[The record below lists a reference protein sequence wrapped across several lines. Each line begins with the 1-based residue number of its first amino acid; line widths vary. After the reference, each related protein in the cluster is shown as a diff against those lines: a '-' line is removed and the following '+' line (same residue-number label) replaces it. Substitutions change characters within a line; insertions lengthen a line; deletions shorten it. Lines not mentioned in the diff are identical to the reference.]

1 MARPL
6 VTPSDQELGGQANA
20 FAGLASLYDLASL
33 ADPRLSPEA
42 EAKRVEGIA
51 PLLPPALR
59 RLRMVEQALL
69 QMIIALDNRQEFA
82 AEAHA
87 YAAKRARQ
95 AQDRSIESFK
105 LRLPGLLSGAASWM
119 QAPASSDGE

>member
-1 MARPL
+1 M
-6 VTPSDQELGGQANA
+6 TPPDQELGGQANA
-20 FAGLASLYDLASL
+20 FAGLASLYELASL

-42 EAKRVEGIA
+42 EAKRVEGCALGVA

>member
-1 MARPL
+1 MLAA
-6 VTPSDQELGGQANA
+6 SDQELGGQANA

-69 QMIIALDNRQEFA
+69 QMIIALDNRREFA
-82 AEAHA
+82 AEAHD
-87 YAAKRARQ
+87 YAAERARQ
-95 AQDRSIESFK
+95 AQDRKIENFR
-105 LRLPGLLSGAASWM
+105 LRLPGLLGGAANWM
-119 QAPASSDGE
+119 QAPAPSDSE

>member
-1 MARPL
+1 M
-6 VTPSDQELGGQANA
+6 
-20 FAGLASLYDLASL
+20 
-33 ADPRLSPEA
+33 
-42 EAKRVEGIA
+42 KGIA

-82 AEAHA
+82 AEAHT
-87 YAAKRARQ
+87 YAAKRAKQ